1 MKIRHRV
8 QCVCKGEGGGGGGE
22 GADFA
27 LKVPLIRNSLLSEI
41 LFEPVI
47 TLGPGNLQQEKS
59 PSFIVA

>member
-27 LKVPLIRNSLLSEI
+27 FKAPLIRNSLLSEI

-47 TLGPGNLQQEKS
+47 TLRPGNLQQEKP